1 MNEKELFENM
11 CFLPSWTDC
20 ELRAKQL
27 VEAQDVEDPLN
38 ASNREWD
45 VQEAKQNYLPQRK
58 DLSTLLAELEEI
70 KNNIENIKAKEWHLA
85 KLIKF
90 HKEGVAFQ

>member
-1 MNEKELFENM
+1 MNEKELFENL
-11 CFLPSWTDC
+11 CFLPDWSVDDAAA
-20 ELRAKQL
+20 EKIQ
-27 VEAQDVEDPLN
+27 EAQEI
-38 ASNREWD
+38 
-45 VQEAKQNYLPQRK
+45 KNYVPQRK

>member
-1 MNEKELFENM
+1 MNEKELFENL
-11 CFLPSWTDC
+11 CFLPSWSLDD
-20 ELRAKQL
+20 
-27 VEAQDVEDPLN
+27 EAAQHIQE
-38 ASNREWD
+38 E
-45 VQEAKQNYLPQRK
+45 QEAKQDYSPQRK

-70 KNNIENIKAKEWHLA
+70 KNNIESIKAKEWHLA